1 LKKVKVGVIGTGTI
15 SGIYLE
21 APTKFSILDI
31 VAVADLSLERAKEK
45 AAEYKVE
52 KVYTVEEMLADPE
65 IEMVI
70 NLTIPKAH
78 YEVTLAALE
87 AGKHVFVEKPLTIG
101 IEEGKKLLELAEKKG
116 LRVGCA
122 PDTFLGGA
130 LQTCRKL
137 IDEGVIGKP
146 VAATGFMLGAG
157 PEGWHPAPDFYYQKG
172 GGPMFDMGPY
182 YLTAFIHLLGPIKR
196 VTGSTQSAFE
206 KRTVTRKEDYG
217 RQIQVET
224 PTHVTG
230 LLDFENG
237 AVGTLITSFDVMG
250 GTQLPC
256 MEIYG
261 TKGTLSVP
269 DPNNFG
275 GAIRVREIGEHDFK
289 EVPLEYGYS
298 DNSRGI
304 GAADMA
310 HAIRAGRPHRANG
323 QMALQVLEVMHSVH
337 ESSVVRK
344 TCAHKKCLFAPG
356 DPAFWIESGQSG
368 FVCKINRISFY

>member
-1 LKKVKVGVIGTGTI
+1 MKKVKVGVIGTGTI

-31 VAVADLSLERAKEK
+31 VAVADLNLDRAKEK
-45 AAEYKVE
+45 AAEYNVE

-87 AGKHVFVEKPLTIG
+87 AGKHVFVEKPLTIDV
-101 IEEGKKLLELAEKKG
+101 EEGKKLLELAEQKG

-146 VAATGFMLGAG
+146 VAASGFMLGAG

-196 VTGSTQSAFE
+196 VTGSTQLAFE
-206 KRTVTRKEDYG
+206 KRTVTREEDYG
-217 RQIQVET
+217 RQIPVET

-275 GAIRVREIGEHDFK
+275 GAIRVREMGAHDFK
-289 EVPLEYGYS
+289 DVPLEYGYS

-310 HAIRAGRPHRANG
+310 HAIRAGRNHRANG
-323 QMALQVLEVMHSVH
+323 HMALQVLEVMHAIH
-337 ESSVVRK
+337 ESSVEGEHVHIENACSRPEILPFGLSQDNQE
-344 TCAHKKCLFAPG
+344 LF
-356 DPAFWIESGQSG
+356 E
-368 FVCKINRISFY
+368 K

>member
-1 LKKVKVGVIGTGTI
+1 MEKMKVGIIGTGTI

-21 APTKFSILDI
+21 APSKFSILDI
-31 VAVADLSLERAKEK
+31 VAVADLDLERAKEK
-45 AAEYKVE
+45 AKTFNIKKAC
-52 KVYTVEEMLADPE
+52 TVEELLADPE

-78 YEVTLAALE
+78 YEVSMAALE
-87 AGKHVFVEKPLTIG
+87 AGKHVFVEKPLAV
-101 IEEGKKLLELAEKKG
+101 EVEQGKKIVELAREKG

-137 IDEGVIGKP
+137 IDDGVIGRP
-146 VAATGFMLGAG
+146 IAATGFMLNGG
-157 PEGWHPAPDFYYQKG
+157 PEGWHPSPDFYYQKG

-182 YLTAFIHLLGPIKR
+182 YLTAFIHLLGPVKR
-196 VTGSTQSAFE
+196 VTGSAQSGFPE
-206 KRTVTRKEDYG
+206 RTVTRSEDYG
-217 RQIQVET
+217 RKLPVET
-224 PTHVTG
+224 PTHVAG
-230 LLDFENG
+230 ILDFENG

-250 GTQLPC
+250 GTQLPS

-275 GAIRVREIGEHDFK
+275 GVIRVRKTGEHDFN
-289 EVPLEYGYS
+289 EVPLSYGYS

-310 HAIRAGRPHRANG
+310 HAITIGRAHRANG
-323 QMALQVLEVMHSVH
+323 EMALQVLEIMHAIH
-337 ESSVVRK
+337 EASLNDK
-344 TCAHKKCLFAPG
+344 HMEIEHKCQRPNVFPVGLNQSKQELFTT
-356 DPAFWIESGQSG
+356 
-368 FVCKINRISFY
+368 